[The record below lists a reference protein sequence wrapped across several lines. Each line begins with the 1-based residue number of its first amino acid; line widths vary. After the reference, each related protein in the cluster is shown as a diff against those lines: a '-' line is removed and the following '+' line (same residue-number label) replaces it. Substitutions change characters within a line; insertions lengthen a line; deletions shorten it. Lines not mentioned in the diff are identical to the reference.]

1 MRLVPVGRYKLMRM
15 IERGEFPSAHYI
27 TPKKPVWFDD
37 EIERWKGPAAAQLGP
52 YRPIRVHTSPRGAA
66 LGIGAY
72 FGAPAIALGLSLF

>member
-37 EIERWKGPAAAQLGP
+37 EIKRWKGQPPPSWAHIAPSASIPVREARPLELGP
-52 YRPIRVHTSPRGAA
+52 TLEPRP
-66 LGIGAY
+66 
-72 FGAPAIALGLSLF
+72 